1 MYKGQANQ
9 DAFVLS
15 ILQYKRDGYFL
26 EIGSNHPIDINNSYL
41 LEKKYGW
48 KGLMVDYEPSWE
60 HMYKEHRTSP
70 YIIADATTIDYLS
83 LFKKYEFP
91 KQMDYLQ
98 IDLEVNNES
107 TIKTLEL
114 LESTIFPEYTFST
127 VTFEHDIY
135 TGDHF
140 DTRARSRAIFAK
152 HGYIL
157 LFPNVSNG
165 GLRYQFED
173 WYVHPSAFDA
183 DFIAKLKHDHDT
195 MEHTEILN
203 RIYKIN
209 PNHLTD
215 TVSLT
220 QNDVEEPMRFVY
232 FYSPTY
238 LFFHEHIQER
248 LKDQF
253 DLVPILIDDIREC
266 YDGQHVFTGLT
277 IKLELVIES
286 IQKYWNETIIFS
298 DATIFIN
305 AKNSHLLKD
314 YVKQYDNYD
323 IMFVDESVNKIF
335 NIGFLTIKC
344 NSTTL
349 NFFKDALES
358 FPKYNH
364 DQATINYLLQDPKY
378 SDLKFAVYDKQIY
391 CDYFRE
397 DLRESFII
405 YKSFITHGLRKH
417 NYNQRLDIFYAKG
430 LIDNETYYKW
440 RIP

>member
-1 MYKGQANQ
+1 MYRGQASQ

-15 ILQYKRDGYFL
+15 ILKNKRDGYFL

-41 LEKKYGW
+41 LEKEFGW
-48 KGLMVDYEPSWE
+48 KGLMVEYEPAWE
-60 HMYKEHRTSP
+60 PMYKEHRTSP

-83 LFKKYEFP
+83 LFQKYEFP

-140 DTRARSRAIFAK
+140 NTRARSRAIFEK

-165 GLRYQFED
+165 GVRYQFED
-173 WYVHPSAFDA
+173 WYVHSSTFPVEY
-183 DFIAKLKHDHDT
+183 IAQLKHDHVT
-195 MEHTEILN
+195 MEHTEIIN
-203 RIYKIN
+203 RICNTNSIVQ
-209 PNHLTD
+209 P
-215 TVSLT
+215 
-220 QNDVEEPMRFVY
+220 PMRFVY

-238 LFFHEHIQER
+238 LFFHEHIQSC
-248 LKDQF
+248 LKDEF
-253 DLVPILIDDIREC
+253 DLVPILIDDIRE
-266 YDGQHVFTGLT
+266 YIGGHVFTGLT
-277 IKLELVIES
+277 IKLQLVIES

-298 DATIFIN
+298 DASIFIN
-305 AKNSHLLKD
+305 AKNSHLLKN
-314 YVKQYDNYD
+314 YVKRYDNYD
-323 IMFVDESVNKIF
+323 IMFVDESANKIC

-364 DQATINYLLQDPKY
+364 DQATVNALLHDPKY
-378 SDLKFAVYDKQIY
+378 SDLKYSVYDHRIF
-391 CDYFRE
+391 CDYFRQ
-397 DLRESFII
+397 DLRENFII
-405 YKSFITHGLRKH
+405 YKSFITHETRKS
-417 NYNQRLDIFYAKG
+417 NFNQRLNNFYANQ
-430 LIDNETYYKW
+430 LIDKETYDKW
-440 RIP
+440 IIP